1 MTTRNSYWDLVWSA
15 PRIKGY
21 FDVINGTCFEV
32 IVQNEDQVEL
42 SFKRMWDHS
51 LEGKFVPLNIDK
63 RFILLRGSSG
73 FYSYG
78 IYEHLQGWPDFDM
91 SETRITFKLRK
102 DNAFMV
108 HQFACGNRKKPNWIF
123 PKTRVQPNSNDCGYY
138 VMKNMI
144 DIASASVTKKWDEVF
159 NDPTALS
166 EDDLFSTSLL
176 ARPLFSV
183 FRFFVHIGLEYMF
196 THSGL
201 QAEFPPNTNILYVD
215 LPFAELVG
223 LSKNVNNIPLPGIVL
238 NTRKPMVYV
247 DQFGRQCRGSQLE
260 ALEIQPPPLILLPT
274 VIAAFSNRRRSQAI
288 TDMHS
293 AAFMG
298 VSAAVHFLSLLFS
311 VTNSLITIT
320 LLHHH
325 RNPLFSTKK
334 GQNQFQVLSISPSH
348 HLINPLNFGK

>member
-1 MTTRNSYWDLVWSA
+1 MRFKIDDA
-15 PRIKGY
+15 IIKRKG
-21 FDVINGTCFEV
+21 FIFFERQ
-32 IVQNEDQVEL
+32 IVKT
-42 SFKRMWDHS
+42 S
-51 LEGKFVPLNIDK
+51 GK
-63 RFILLRGSSG
+63 
-73 FYSYG
+73 
-78 IYEHLQGWPDFDM
+78 
-91 SETRITFKLRK
+91 
-102 DNAFMV
+102 
-108 HQFACGNRKKPNWIF
+108 
-123 PKTRVQPNSNDCGYY
+123 
-138 VMKNMI
+138 
-144 DIASASVTKKWDEVF
+144 
-159 NDPTALS
+159 
-166 EDDLFSTSLL
+166 DDLEVALHGTWNWLKRWFSTSLL

-293 AAFMG
+293 AAFM
-298 VSAAVHFLSLLFS
+298 VSLRVYLNGIQFIESNFTAINDDKQHRPIGFDILFP
-311 VTNSLITIT
+311 SLIEYAQT
-320 LLHHH
+320 L
-325 RNPLFSTKK
+325 
-334 GQNQFQVLSISPSH
+334 G
-348 HLINPLNFGK
+348 INLQR

>member
-1 MTTRNSYWDLVWSA
+1 MQSSAILLCISGGFIFPLSNSLSRTHRCFNLVSA
-15 PRIKGY
+15 SIHNLSS
-21 FDVINGTCFEV
+21 FNLVLF
-32 IVQNEDQVEL
+32 IVQ
-42 SFKRMWDHS
+42 SR
-51 LEGKFVPLNIDK
+51 
-63 RFILLRGSSG
+63 
-73 FYSYG
+73 
-78 IYEHLQGWPDFDM
+78 
-91 SETRITFKLRK
+91 
-102 DNAFMV
+102 
-108 HQFACGNRKKPNWIF
+108 
-123 PKTRVQPNSNDCGYY
+123 
-138 VMKNMI
+138 
-144 DIASASVTKKWDEVF
+144 
-159 NDPTALS
+159 
-166 EDDLFSTSLL
+166 FSTSLL

-238 NTRKPMVYV
+238 ITRKPMVYV

>member
-1 MTTRNSYWDLVWSA
+1 MQSSAILLCISGGFIFPLSNSLSRTHRCFNLVSA
-15 PRIKGY
+15 SIHNLSS
-21 FDVINGTCFEV
+21 FNLVLF
-32 IVQNEDQVEL
+32 IVQ
-42 SFKRMWDHS
+42 SR
-51 LEGKFVPLNIDK
+51 
-63 RFILLRGSSG
+63 
-73 FYSYG
+73 
-78 IYEHLQGWPDFDM
+78 
-91 SETRITFKLRK
+91 
-102 DNAFMV
+102 
-108 HQFACGNRKKPNWIF
+108 
-123 PKTRVQPNSNDCGYY
+123 
-138 VMKNMI
+138 
-144 DIASASVTKKWDEVF
+144 
-159 NDPTALS
+159 
-166 EDDLFSTSLL
+166 FSTSLL

-293 AAFMG
+293 AAFM
-298 VSAAVHFLSLLFS
+298 VSLRVYLNGIQFIESNFTAINDDKQHRPIGFDILFP
-311 VTNSLITIT
+311 SLIEYAQT
-320 LLHHH
+320 L
-325 RNPLFSTKK
+325 
-334 GQNQFQVLSISPSH
+334 G
-348 HLINPLNFGK
+348 INLQR